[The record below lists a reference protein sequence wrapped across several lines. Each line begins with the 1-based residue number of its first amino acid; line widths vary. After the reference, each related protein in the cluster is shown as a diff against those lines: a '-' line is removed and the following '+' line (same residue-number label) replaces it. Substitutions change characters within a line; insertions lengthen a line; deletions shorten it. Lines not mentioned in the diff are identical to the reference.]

1 MKYEDEVT
9 VEINTSLDN
18 LIKILEQ
25 NNFELK
31 EVYDINDIYLI
42 NRNDKENDILS
53 MLNKCVL
60 IRDIIEE
67 EKETKMLTYKYK
79 EYNDNKEI
87 IKNGKIKVNIDNVN
101 SSKLLFEK
109 LNFEELIKI
118 NDHMLIYANNTDE
131 IAIQVVNNKHIY
143 IEIEGRCN
151 RIDRIYNSIEEM
163 KGVITKYSIPIKN
176 NDYFVKKAEIE
187 LKEKYNC
194 VN

>member
-87 IKNGKIKVNIDNVN
+87 IKNGKIKVNIDNIN

>member
-79 EYNDNKEI
+79 EYNENKEI
-87 IKNGKIKVNIDNVN
+87 IKNGKIKVNIDNIN

-109 LNFEELIKI
+109 LNFEELIRI

-163 KGVITKYSIPIKN
+163 KEVITKYSIPIKN